1 MAERQPGWLRALVV
15 GGLTVDA
22 VLVAAVASFLVP
34 TGLGDLVFRTPLL
47 ILVLI
52 AGTVAV
58 LWTIAR
64 PRRLDR

>member
-1 MAERQPGWLRALVV
+1 MADRRPGWLRALVV
-15 GGLTVDA
+15 GGLTVDV

-34 TGLGDLVFRTPLL
+34 AGLGDLVFRTPLL

-52 AGTVAV
+52 GGTVAV

-64 PRRLDR
+64 PRRLDQ